1 MKQQEKCSPLK
12 GNATSK
18 DLNTHVEEEI
28 SNNELQKTIL
38 KLVQSLCKTIWR
50 LLKNLNIGLHII
62 QQSHSEGTTQRNV
75 TQVTPEA
82 PAQPCL
88 L

>member
-62 QQSHSEGTTQRNV
+62 QQSHS
-75 TQVTPEA
+75 
-82 PAQPCL
+82 
-88 L
+88 